1 MNDTDMSRRRYLRM
15 LSSGTVFL
23 LAGCV
28 GGGGEP
34 RPEPEVTQDDIRS
47 LEERVS
53 ELEEAVNDVDDEN
66 SRTFVFSED
75 QVVIR
80 QNDQTGAISVFSVE
94 GEFDVLGVQGP
105 DGETTSTEDPANTP
119 VTIGGEEADLEYV
132 PGGRYE
138 ILGRVGNRDGVITT
152 YTAPMDTN
160 ISGGGSDNED
170 DEETT
175 EDEEQDSS
183 GEGTGANTTNQDR
196 NPGVA
201 VSFTEDVTR
210 RELDIYVRS
219 PDATGEAD
227 ADVLRV
233 RWGDEVFSVRNPSPG
248 DTVEIGG
255 IGSEIEYRSNE
266 TYTVIAERG
275 GVNITVGTY
284 TTEDIG

>member
-1 MNDTDMSRRRYLRM
+1 MSDTDMSRRRYLSM
-15 LSSGTVFL
+15 LSSGTAL
-23 LAGCV
+23 LLSGCI

-34 RPEPEVTQDDIRS
+34 ESEVTQEDIRR

-53 ELEEAVNDVDDEN
+53 ALEEAVDRMDDGD
-66 SRTFVFSED
+66 TGAGTFSED
-75 QVVIR
+75 QITIG
-80 QNDQTGAISVFSVE
+80 QNDQTGAVTVFGVE
-94 GEFDVLGVQGP
+94 GELDGLGVRGP
-105 DGETTSTEDPANTP
+105 DGETASTDDPANTP